1 MIDSCK
7 RHVPVVLL
15 SCLIGACSS
24 SGTDALPDTTGDT
37 AMTDG
42 PITDAGTVNA
52 GETGSTPAAVNI
64 AGAAPVAIMQGN
76 WETDCLYAESASQGA
91 VLFRKI
97 TLSVEGANQYG
108 EFGWFSDPDCT
119 VPQAVGLLLNGSSIQ
134 LSSISVP
141 TGETVSTDLGIAVA
155 VNFHNAEPTIDNAPV
170 PDSFVGSAGF
180 TDEVDYSLVLVIE
193 DKLYFGDND
202 VMPENNGT
210 SAQTRPTT
218 IDLGF
223 SYNRVQ

>member
-1 MIDSCK
+1 
-7 RHVPVVLL
+7 VVLL
-15 SCLIGACSS
+15 GCLIGACSS
-24 SGTDALPDTTGDT
+24 SGTDALPGATGST

-42 PITDAGTVNA
+42 SASGTGTVNTE
-52 GETGSTPAAVNI
+52 GTIGTPAVVNI
-64 AGAAPVAIMQGN
+64 VGAAPVAIMQGN
-76 WETDCLYAESASQGA
+76 WETDCLDAESALQGA

-97 TLSVEGANQYG
+97 TLSVEGANQSG

-134 LSSISVP
+134 LSSVSVP

-155 VNFHNAEPTIDNAPV
+155 VNFHNAEPTIDNAPI
-170 PDSFVGSAGF
+170 PDSFVGTEGF

-202 VMPENNGT
+202 VIPENDGT

-223 SYNRVQ
+223 SYNRVP